1 MEYDDPEFAANL
13 VNDYISF
20 FDLETV
26 RALVSNARNT
36 IEEQITDIEY
46 KIASKRQM
54 AKLDRKSTRLNSSN
68 T

>member
-54 AKLDRKSTRLNSSN
+54 TKLRRRRQGA
-68 T
+68 